1 MGSTMIDK
9 TEAQP
14 EALRLADR
22 LDCDASDSDMGR
34 KPVACTR
41 RKAAAELRRLHAE
54 LQQHNAQLAD
64 ETESASEWRRL
75 ALQFDGH
82 RMQALSHL
90 RLLTKHPGDHCA
102 AAVNFLAAP
111 PLSGEQVLADRLAQ
125 LSARQAS
132 PTVQVRPLD
141 GSFTQSMAKV
151 KRIPATPKSIAE
163 HFGRKG
169 TVELRPYA
177 KHERNQWDTH
187 LILIEGQPVGYA
199 NGPISL
205 TPIEQEPLTDEQIE
219 KLRKNTFSTDNPFCP
234 CDRKT
239 MQKAVR
245 AAERAHGIGA
255 TNDNP

>member
-1 MGSTMIDK
+1 MTDK

-102 AAVNFLAAP
+102 AAVNFLASP

-125 LSARQAS
+125 LSARQAAPDGLTQLLQSLLQESCMPEGETYLSNEHYRKIHEFLQS
-132 PTVQVRPLD
+132 PP
-141 GSFTQSMAKV
+141 
-151 KRIPATPKSIAE
+151 PP
-163 HFGRKG
+163 
-169 TVELRPYA
+169 
-177 KHERNQWDTH
+177 ER
-187 LILIEGQPVGYA
+187 
-199 NGPISL
+199 
-205 TPIEQEPLTDEQIE
+205 EPLTPDSSDVVTDEEMQSAFAGTNFGTKAYRHLLHQALLKKACEYHCGHTITQIMKE
-219 KLRKNTFSTDNPFCP
+219 LGLIGVTGRPLQKGIKMLRIAYREQMMEGP
-234 CDRKT
+234 
-239 MQKAVR
+239 
-245 AAERAHGIGA
+245 
-255 TNDNP
+255 

>member
-1 MGSTMIDK
+1 MTDK

-14 EALRLADR
+14 EALRLADSIDPITR
-22 LDCDASDSDMGR
+22 TKLDNLTLTC
-34 KPVACTR
+34 
-41 RKAAAELRRLHAE
+41 AATELRFQHAE
-54 LQQHNAQLAD
+54 IQQL
-64 ETESASEWRRL
+64 
-75 ALQFDGH
+75 
-82 RMQALSHL
+82 
-90 RLLTKHPGDHCA
+90 K
-102 AAVNFLAAP
+102 
-111 PLSGEQVLADRLAQ
+111 AQ